1 MNIHD
6 DYMRPCP
13 RCGGMVV
20 MVDIPLNG
28 IAVWCTECEEVLDEA
43 YFANPSHV
51 AERWNEG
58 MEPPVVLE

>member
-28 IAVWCTECEEVLDEA
+28 IAVWCTECNEVLKEV
-43 YFANPSHV
+43 YGLQPWRV
-51 AERWNEG
+51 AECWNEG